1 MINYKVGNISN
12 TYEIN
17 DLISEIC
24 PHWNFSKESFE
35 FINNRLNHLKQD
47 LTFVLEYPYVDSIYR
62 DSYYEYY
69 ASKHIPYDRNSI
81 RITLF
86 SQEVNFENLV
96 DGNSEY
102 IKKFKS
108 SFLGF
113 IILRPTI
120 DRPIARS
127 VISPKALINHNF
139 EICLALYTIEF
150 FGQKLSVNGFPHIS
164 QDGEAITCAESSL
177 WTLLEYYSSKYKDY
191 NPITPS
197 KLRKL
202 IRSTTGRRMIPSN
215 GLTIAEISYAI
226 SELGFTSLVYHNKD
240 NSESKLIEEIYTYV
254 ESGIPIILGLEGED
268 NFRHA
273 IVCFG
278 HSKVDLSIK
287 IKSLVVSSDKIVD
300 LSSIERR
307 FITMDDNLFP
317 YSEVNPNSLIT
328 IYQKSKNVKISY
340 AVVPLNKRIYMEST
354 IARALAKKILLE
366 FKEIR
371 DSKEPIFIRLFLT
384 TSRSFKQSLFA
395 PKSQMAKE
403 IKKLLLY
410 NSFPRF
416 IWVCEIGSAD
426 NFRNEQGKGLLILDA
441 TGGNSNASVL
451 FYYFDKKIRNS
462 KDLTSETDINSRDS
476 LLFSLYKNNLKG
488 EWNDWET

>member
-1 MINYKVGNISN
+1 MIQYRIGNIAN
-12 TYEIN
+12 TFEVA
-17 DLISEIC
+17 DFISKVC
-24 PHWNFSKESFE
+24 PHWNFSSESYE
-35 FINNRLNHLKQD
+35 FINKRFQYLKQN
-47 LTFVLEYPYVDSIYR
+47 LTFVLEYPYVDAIYR
-62 DSYYEYY
+62 DSYYEYF
-69 ASKHIPYDRNSI
+69 ASKHIPYDRNGI

-86 SQEVNFENLV
+86 SQPVNLENLF
-96 DGNSEY
+96 GASSENLESF
-102 IKKFKS
+102 KK

-127 VISPKALINHNF
+127 VISPKALKNHNF
-139 EICLALYTIEF
+139 EICLACYTIEF
-150 FGQKLSVNGFPHIS
+150 FGQKLSVNGYPHIS

-177 WTLLEYYSSKYKDY
+177 WTLLEYYSAKYRDY
-191 NPITPS
+191 IPITPS

-240 NSESKLIEEIYTYV
+240 HSENKILEEIYTYV
-254 ESGIPIILGLEGED
+254 ESGIPIILGLEGEN

-278 HSKVDLSIK
+278 HAKVNLSQK
-287 IKSLVVSSDKIVD
+287 ISNISESSEKIID
-300 LSSIERR
+300 LSSIERS

-317 YSEVNPNSLIT
+317 YSEINPTSLNT
-328 IYQKSKNVKISY
+328 IYQRYKNVRINY

-354 IARALAKKILLE
+354 IARALARKILLE
-366 FKEIR
+366 FREIR
-371 DSKEPIFIRLFLT
+371 ESKEFIFTRMFLT

-395 PKSQMAKE
+395 PSSQMAKE
-403 IKKLLLY
+403 IKKLVLY
-410 NSFPRF
+410 TSFPRF
-416 IWVCEIGSAD
+416 IWICEIGSKE
-426 NFRNEQGKGLLILDA
+426 NFSNEQAKGLLLLDA
-441 TGGNSNASVL
+441 TGDNSNRSVL
-451 FYYFDKKIRNS
+451 FYYFDKMTRNPTN
-462 KDLTSETDINSRDS
+462 LIQETDIKSEGS

>member
-1 MINYKVGNISN
+1 MINYRAGNIAN
-12 TYEIN
+12 TYELN
-17 DLISEIC
+17 QLITKIC

-35 FINNRLNHLKQD
+35 FINNRLNNLKQD
-47 LTFVLEYPYVDSIYR
+47 LTFAIEYPYVDSIYR
-62 DSYYEYY
+62 DSYYEYF

-86 SQEVNFENLV
+86 SQEVNFEKLV

-102 IKKFKS
+102 IESFRS

-120 DRPIARS
+120 DRPVARS
-127 VISPKALINHNF
+127 VISPKALKNHNF
-139 EICLALYTIEF
+139 EICLARYTIEF

-240 NSESKLIEEIYTYV
+240 QSENILHEEIYTYI
-254 ESGIPIILGLEGED
+254 ESGIPIILGLEAGE

-278 HSKVDLSIK
+278 HSIIDLAREVDKFEINSEKLIDISC
-287 IKSLVVSSDKIVD
+287 LP
-300 LSSIERR
+300 RN
-307 FITMDDNLFP
+307 FISMDDNRTP
-317 YSEVNPNSLIT
+317 YLEIQPNSLGVTYTKQTTAKIT
-328 IYQKSKNVKISY
+328 FAI
-340 AVVPLNKRIYMEST
+340 VPLNKRIYMEST

-371 DSKEPIFIRLFLT
+371 ESREPLFIRLFLT
-384 TSRSFKQSLFA
+384 TSRSFKQSLFS
-395 PKSQMAKE
+395 PNTKMAKV

-416 IWVCEIGSAD
+416 IWICEIGTAE
-426 NFRNEQGKGLLILDA
+426 NFRNEQGQGLLILDA
-441 TGGNSNASVL
+441 TGGNSNSSIL
-451 FYYFDKKIRNS
+451 FYYFDKKLRNS
-462 KDLTSETDINSRDS
+462 KDLTSETDLNSRDS